1 MSFFFSLS
9 IPPPSLPRPQ
19 KECVCHESIPSFLQR
34 RIRDF
39 IPSIPP
45 PFPTQSPLSHNHFPP
60 APSTPISPRPSHTS
74 RISHLI
80 RNLHTRINR
89 RHLLHSRRNSNRTN
103 LRNRLRKILR
113 LGKLTHRSF
122 RHGVDN
128 IFSGQRGRSA
138 RDFCRESFGR
148 VGGRSDGYSW
158 SGGVEGFV
166 GGGGEDVGLG
176 ESFDCCRGCL

>member
-9 IPPPSLPRPQ
+9 IPPPSIPRPP
-19 KECVCHESIPSFLQR
+19 KRVCVSRINPPFLQR

-45 PFPTQSPLSHNHFPP
+45 PFPTQSPLPHNHFPP

-80 RNLHTRINR
+80 RNLHTPINR
-89 RHLLHSRRNSNRTN
+89 RRLLRPRRNSNCTN

-113 LGKLTHRSF
+113 LGKLADRSF

-128 IFSGQRGRSA
+128 IISGQRGRSA

-148 VGGRSDGYSW
+148 VGGRSDGYAW

-176 ESFDCCRGCL
+176 ESFDCGGGCL

>member
-1 MSFFFSLS
+1 M
-9 IPPPSLPRPQ
+9 
-19 KECVCHESIPSFLQR
+19 CHESIPSFLQR

-39 IPSIPP
+39 ILSIPP
-45 PFPTQSPLSHNHFPP
+45 PFPTQSPLPHTHFLP

-80 RNLHTRINR
+80 CNLHTPINR

-113 LGKLTHRSF
+113 LGKLADRSF

-138 RDFCRESFGR
+138 RDFCRESFGC
-148 VGGRSDGYSW
+148 VGGRSDGYAW

-166 GGGGEDVGLG
+166 GGGGEDVRLG
-176 ESFDCCRGCL
+176 ESFDCGGGCL

>member
-1 MSFFFSLS
+1 MNQSPHSSKEEFVISSHQF
-9 IPPPSLPRPQ
+9 PRPSQ
-19 KECVCHESIPSFLQR
+19 PNHH
-34 RIRDF
+34 
-39 IPSIPP
+39 
-45 PFPTQSPLSHNHFPP
+45 SPILIFPP

-80 RNLHTRINR
+80 RNLQTPINR
-89 RHLLHSRRNSNRTN
+89 RHLLRPRRNSNCTN

-113 LGKLTHRSF
+113 LGKLTDRSF

-128 IFSGQRGRSA
+128 IFSGQCGRSA

-148 VGGRSDGYSW
+148 VGGRSDGDAW

-176 ESFDCCRGCL
+176 ESFDCGGGCL

>member
-1 MSFFFSLS
+1 MCVSR
-9 IPPPSLPRPQ
+9 INPP
-19 KECVCHESIPSFLQR
+19 FLQR

-39 IPSIPP
+39 ILSIPP
-45 PFPTQSPLSHNHFPP
+45 ASQPNHHSPIIIFPP

-80 RNLHTRINR
+80 RNLQTPING
-89 RHLLHSRRNSNRTN
+89 RHLLQPRRNSNRTN

-113 LGKLTHRSF
+113 LGKLTDRSF

-138 RDFCRESFGR
+138 RDFCRESFGC
-148 VGGRSDGYSW
+148 VGGRSDGYAW

-176 ESFDCCRGCL
+176 ESFDCGGGCL

>member
-1 MSFFFSLS
+1 MSFFSS
-9 IPPPSLPRPQ
+9 IHPSPAPK
-19 KECVCHESIPSFLQR
+19 KECVCQESIPSFLQR

-39 IPSIPP
+39 ILSIPRP
-45 PFPTQSPLSHNHFPP
+45 SQPNHHSPIIISPP

-89 RHLLHSRRNSNRTN
+89 RHLLQPRRKSNRTN
-103 LRNRLRKILR
+103 LRNRLDKILR
-113 LGKLTHRSF
+113 LGKLADRSF
-122 RHGVDN
+122 RHSVDN
-128 IFSGQRGRSA
+128 IISGQRGRSA

-148 VGGRSDGYSW
+148 VGGRSDGDAW

-176 ESFDCCRGCL
+176 ESFDCGGGCL

>member
-1 MSFFFSLS
+1 MNQS
-9 IPPPSLPRPQ
+9 PPSS
-19 KECVCHESIPSFLQR
+19 KR

-39 IPSIPP
+39 ILLIPP
-45 PFPTQSPLSHNHFPP
+45 ASQPNHHSPIIIFPP
-60 APSTPISPRPSHTS
+60 APLTPISPRPSHTS

-80 RNLHTRINR
+80 RNLHTPINR
-89 RHLLHSRRNSNRTN
+89 RHLLQPRRKSNRPN
-103 LRNRLRKILR
+103 LRNRLDKILR

-122 RHGVDN
+122 GHGVDN

-148 VGGRSDGYSW
+148 VRGRSDGDAW

-176 ESFDCCRGCL
+176 ESFDCGRGCL